1 MSQKQSFHFEDLLAE
16 LQQLVSV
23 LEQNTDGLED
33 SLKPCQL
40 SDNFTGACQKVLQDT
55 SQPPHFVIT
64 DNGTPTLE
72 LYTDE

>member
-1 MSQKQSFHFEDLLAE
+1 VSQKQSFHFEDLLAE

-33 SLKPCQL
+33 SLKSCQP
-40 SDNFTGACQKVLQDT
+40 SDNFTGACQKALQDT
-55 SQPPHFVIT
+55 SPPPHLIVT